1 MGLEA
6 RGVSC
11 LRTSFQTCFIKQFR
25 SKRSVLADAGRE
37 HGGHSMS
44 EPDLSLRDVAVAV
57 AGAGRVGTA
66 LGRLLAD
73 RGMPVTALW
82 SRNEAKARAAAAFIS
97 PSTQVTSL
105 EELPRYATH
114 LLIAVSDDATETVSK
129 RVAAGA
135 DGTEIAL
142 HTSGILDW
150 RALGPLF
157 EKGASCG
164 SIHPLQTVPSPERG
178 VELLPGSLFAV
189 EGASAAVKWAE
200 EIARRLDGKILLLR
214 PQAKP
219 LYHAAATL
227 AGNGVIALV
236 AAAERILSRG
246 GFTEAEARSLLQ
258 PLMHASLSNAVS
270 LGPPAAL
277 TGPVARG
284 DLGTLGQHLQALAG
298 CEGDVRELYRA
309 IAFVLFS
316 VAGSR
321 RGESKEW
328 NWAVNL
334 SRDSERLP

>member
-1 MGLEA
+1 
-6 RGVSC
+6 
-11 LRTSFQTCFIKQFR
+11 
-25 SKRSVLADAGRE
+25 
-37 HGGHSMS
+37 MS
-44 EPDLSLRDVAVAV
+44 EPDLSLRAVAAAV

-73 RGMPVTALW
+73 RGTPVTALW
-82 SRNEAKARAAAAFIS
+82 SRNEAKARTSAAFIS
-97 PSTQVTSL
+97 ASTQVASL
-105 EELPRYATH
+105 EELPRHAAH
-114 LLIAVSDDATETVSK
+114 LLIAVPDDAIGIVSQ
-129 RVAAGA
+129 RIAVGA

-142 HTSGILDW
+142 HTSGILDE
-150 RALGPLF
+150 RALGPLL

-189 EGASAAVKWAE
+189 EGATAAVKWAE
-200 EIARRLDGKILLLR
+200 EVVRGLDGKILRLR

-236 AAAERILSRG
+236 AATERILARG

-258 PLMHASLSNAVS
+258 PLMQASLSNAVS
-270 LGPPAAL
+270 LGPSAAL
-277 TGPVARG
+277 TGPVERG
-284 DLGTLGQHLQALAG
+284 DRGTVGQHWQALAG

-309 IAFVLFS
+309 TALVLFS

-321 RGESKEW
+321 HGESKEW
-328 NWAVNL
+328 NWVLNL
-334 SRDSERLP
+334 LKDSERLP